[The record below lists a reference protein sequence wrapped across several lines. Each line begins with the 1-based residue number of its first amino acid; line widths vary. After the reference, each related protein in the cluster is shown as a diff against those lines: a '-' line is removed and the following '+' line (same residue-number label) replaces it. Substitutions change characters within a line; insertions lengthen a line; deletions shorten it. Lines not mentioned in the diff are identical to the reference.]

1 MTNEEL
7 LERQSQ
13 LLDDFSDRHD
23 SDTELIRRAAE
34 RIRKQRE
41 EIESLVLILNENAEL
56 LFQADKVISSQ
67 QERIELLQRQLDASR
82 TELYKTYDWL
92 LEE

>member
-34 RIRKQRE
+34 RIRQQRE
-41 EIESLVLILNENAEL
+41 EIESLVVVVEENAEL
-56 LFQADKVISSQ
+56 LFEADRVITRQ
-67 QERIELLQRQLDASR
+67 QDMIELLQRQLDASR

-92 LEE
+92 VE

>member
-7 LERQSQ
+7 IERQAK
-13 LLDDFSDRHD
+13 LLDDFSYRHD

-34 RIRKQRE
+34 RIRQQRE
-41 EIESLVLILNENAEL
+41 EIESLVVVVEENAEL
-56 LFQADKVISSQ
+56 LFEADRVITRQ
-67 QERIELLQRQLDASR
+67 QEMIELLQRQLDASR

-92 LEE
+92 VE

>member
-7 LERQSQ
+7 IQRQAQ

-34 RIRKQRE
+34 RIRQQRE
-41 EIESLVLILNENAEL
+41 EIESLVVVVEENAEL
-56 LFQADKVISSQ
+56 LFEADRVITRQ
-67 QERIELLQRQLDASR
+67 QDMIELLQRQLDASR

-92 LEE
+92 VE

>member
-13 LLDDFSDRHD
+13 LLNECMDRID
-23 SDTELIRRAAE
+23 SDTNLIHRAHD
-34 RIRKQRE
+34 RILEQRE
-41 EIESLVLILNENAEL
+41 QIESLVVVVEENAEL
-56 LFQADKVISSQ
+56 LFEADRVITRQ
-67 QERIELLQRQLDASR
+67 QEMIELLQRQLDASR

-92 LEE
+92 VE

>member
-7 LERQSQ
+7 LERQAK

-34 RIRKQRE
+34 RIRQQRE
-41 EIESLVLILNENAEL
+41 EIESLVVVVEENAEL
-56 LFQADKVISSQ
+56 LFEADRVITRQ
-67 QERIELLQRQLDASR
+67 QEMIEFLQKQLDESR
-82 TELYKTYDWL
+82 TKLYQTYELFV
-92 LEE
+92 E